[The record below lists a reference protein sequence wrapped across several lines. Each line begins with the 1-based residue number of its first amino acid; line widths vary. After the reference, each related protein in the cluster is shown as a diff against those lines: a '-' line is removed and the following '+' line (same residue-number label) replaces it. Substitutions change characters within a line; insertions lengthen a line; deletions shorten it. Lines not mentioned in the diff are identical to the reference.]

1 MRLRGQF
8 ASEFFKTFTCLFDKT
23 LGTMEGGNMVI
34 RIFFHYGGKLW
45 RDGISVVIEIL
56 IVLRVSI
63 DLIK

>member
-1 MRLRGQF
+1 
-8 ASEFFKTFTCLFDKT
+8 
-23 LGTMEGGNMVI
+23 MVI

-63 DLIK
+63 DFIKLVDRSI